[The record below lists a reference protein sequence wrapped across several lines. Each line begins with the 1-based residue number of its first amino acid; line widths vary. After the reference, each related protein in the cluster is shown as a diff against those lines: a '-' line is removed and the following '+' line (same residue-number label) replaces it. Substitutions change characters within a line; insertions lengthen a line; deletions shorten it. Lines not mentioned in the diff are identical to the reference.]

1 MNLETEIINVDVLI
15 IGGGF
20 AGAWAAYNASTYSS
34 NVMLV
39 DKAFVSRSGASTM
52 SGGVTTCPL
61 PSDDLNLWAKE
72 FITHGDYMCNFD
84 WTMNVLEGQIDR
96 VRQFA
101 EWDVPISRDEHGA
114 IKRFSSRG
122 MIDVRCM
129 QYSPKKAMEAL
140 RNHVLSR
147 GVKIMDRLYITELI
161 TSDGEYPTQ
170 GRICGAFGFYTRG
183 PHSCVAIIA
192 KRTIVCTGP
201 MVMKGRHHIDN
212 DTGDGIAMSYRA
224 GARLVDLEFSYGGTF
239 SVLMKHLP
247 FGNYNVAL
255 AHGARLVNALGERF
269 MERYDPIRFERSEL
283 SRVIAA
289 FAKELKDGRGPVFID
304 LRNCDEDYWDS
315 LVQIGRKKASI
326 LLSDRI
332 PDPRTTLLPIEPTW
346 GLWNGTRSGLKID
359 TQAQATLPGLFS
371 AGGCSKN
378 EATGTHSSAG
388 IPTAYAMNTGFVAG
402 GVAAKQ
408 AIADAPPQLSDA
420 ILKALAA
427 RAIEPLTR
435 SGSKWNADMIHTRLA
450 RLEGSVV
457 DQMQFNA
464 ERLQT
469 RIHETLDISQTIT
482 QAKADSVHDLVKIHE
497 AAAIAENARLVYMS
511 SIDRTESREQFYR
524 EDYPLTDNVNWYC
537 WHGVT
542 RKQSGAVFDRERIPL
557 ERLPIQPPAR
567 QDFQTSPIHA
577 IFEGT
582 YKAENYA

>member
-201 MVMKGRHHIDN
+201 MVMKGF
-212 DTGDGIAMSYRA
+212 
-224 GARLVDLEFSYGGTF
+224 L
-239 SVLMKHLP
+239 
-247 FGNYNVAL
+247 
-255 AHGARLVNALGERF
+255 
-269 MERYDPIRFERSEL
+269 
-283 SRVIAA
+283 
-289 FAKELKDGRGPVFID
+289 
-304 LRNCDEDYWDS
+304 
-315 LVQIGRKKASI
+315 
-326 LLSDRI
+326 
-332 PDPRTTLLPIEPTW
+332 
-346 GLWNGTRSGLKID
+346 
-359 TQAQATLPGLFS
+359 
-371 AGGCSKN
+371 
-378 EATGTHSSAG
+378 
-388 IPTAYAMNTGFVAG
+388 
-402 GVAAKQ
+402 
-408 AIADAPPQLSDA
+408 
-420 ILKALAA
+420 
-427 RAIEPLTR
+427 
-435 SGSKWNADMIHTRLA
+435 
-450 RLEGSVV
+450 
-457 DQMQFNA
+457 
-464 ERLQT
+464 
-469 RIHETLDISQTIT
+469 
-482 QAKADSVHDLVKIHE
+482 
-497 AAAIAENARLVYMS
+497 
-511 SIDRTESREQFYR
+511 
-524 EDYPLTDNVNWYC
+524 
-537 WHGVT
+537 
-542 RKQSGAVFDRERIPL
+542 
-557 ERLPIQPPAR
+557 
-567 QDFQTSPIHA
+567 
-577 IFEGT
+577 
-582 YKAENYA
+582 